1 MKVNLIKDSSVGK
14 EIFTDVYD
22 ILTSVPGP
30 IQFSCDNDS
39 LVNFDEF
46 EYYKFK
52 KDDFNIQEFELK
64 KGTDNTKT
72 DMVDVIIRIS
82 DLLKSSTFENI
93 DVEIDLP
100 CPFCEENVFMVILP
114 LGNYPIGYCKKHNTK
129 FRNRFHIKRYIESAH
144 KFTWEEFLNKIQQ
157 IKESNKYIEEIR
169 ELEFKE
175 SEKSE
180 KVTNWEILFNKC
192 NDYRK
197 INSID
202 NQEFVFLLTEIPN
215 SKNWFSNID
224 EKLPQNGF
232 IHTKD
237 WDYYINCNP
246 AFPIA
251 YEVIALF
258 LQKHFFTN
266 YHDIDEYTHNSPI
279 GCIND
284 MCTEKR
290 EIILK
295 LRTAD
300 ICSDCMSILKQK
312 LPFAIIHHA
321 LGILESLRRKMLFS
335 QNFMQTSPLSRLLIN
350 KNREIYLPDFEN
362 IQIKLNPLE
371 KTLYMLYLFHPEGIE
386 ISSLCDYKNEMYQI
400 YSHLSNRGDI
410 NEMKS
415 KIDQMADITSNSASE
430 KISKI
435 KSKFINVIGSEL
447 ALNYYIKGANA
458 EVKKIDIDRKL
469 IEIAD

>member
-1 MKVNLIKDSSVGK
+1 MKVNLIKDSTVGK
-14 EIFTDVYD
+14 EVYTEVFE
-22 ILTSVPGP
+22 ILTSVSGP

-39 LVNFDEF
+39 LVDLNNYEYLNLEDDETN
-46 EYYKFK
+46 K
-52 KDDFNIQEFELK
+52 FELK
-64 KGTDNTKT
+64 KKKVVYP
-72 DMVDVIIRIS
+72 DMMDAIIAAHG
-82 DLLKSSTFENI
+82 LLKEDAKKI
-93 DVEIDLP
+93 RLDVEIDLP
-100 CPFCEENVFMVILP
+100 CPFCQENVFMVNFP
-114 LGNYPIGYCKKHNTK
+114 LGNYPHGYCKKKSNTIINK
-129 FRNRFHIKRYIESAH
+129 FSIKQYIEIEH
-144 KFTWEEFLNKIQQ
+144 KFTWEEFLNKTQKI
-157 IKESNKYIEEIR
+157 IESNKYKEEIR
-169 ELEFKE
+169 ELELKE
-175 SEKSE
+175 SEKT
-180 KVTNWEILFNKC
+180 KRVTNWETLFNKC
-192 NDYRK
+192 DDYRK
-197 INSID
+197 NNNIEKED
-202 NQEFVFLLTEIPN
+202 FVILLTEISN
-215 SKNWFSNID
+215 SNNWFSSID

-258 LQKHFFTN
+258 LQKQFFAN
-266 YHDIDEYTHNSPI
+266 YHDIDKYTHGSPI

-284 MCTEKR
+284 MCTHKR

-300 ICSDCMSILKQK
+300 ICSDCMNILKQK
-312 LPFAIIHHA
+312 LPFTIIHHA

-335 QNFMQTSPLSRLLIN
+335 QNFMQTSPLSRLVIN
-350 KNREIYLPDFEN
+350 KNRDIHLPDFEN

-371 KTLYMLYLFHPEGIE
+371 KTLFMLYLFHPEGIE

-415 KIDQMADITSNSASE
+415 NIDQMADITSNSASE